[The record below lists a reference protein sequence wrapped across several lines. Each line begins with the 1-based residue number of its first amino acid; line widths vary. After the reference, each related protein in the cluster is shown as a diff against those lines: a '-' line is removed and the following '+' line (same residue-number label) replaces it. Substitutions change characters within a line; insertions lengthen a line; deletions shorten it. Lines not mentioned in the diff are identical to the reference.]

1 MNSSRIVLSPGTN
14 GPRLRMLH
22 DKSII
27 CFGGEDWWYH
37 HPHSKNHLMRRFARA
52 GNKVIFVNSISMGLA
67 SVKSK
72 DLVPRIA
79 RKLKSYAK
87 LARTTAEGITVVSP
101 AVIPFFGSRAATIA
115 NRRLL
120 SSQIS
125 GLARRRG
132 FSKPILWI
140 AIPTAIEVVGRLDEQ
155 LVIYHVSDK
164 YDANT
169 MDHATDP
176 AFIRRLHERAIEA
189 ADLIF
194 YSSRKLL
201 AEASRSQERS
211 HLLEQAVD
219 FDHWARIN
227 DGEVTVAAEVAKIPG
242 PRIGYFGAI
251 EPWLIDQELIRQ
263 AAREWPDWNWIFIGN
278 KSRGLDIE
286 SLPNVH
292 FLPPVSYEDLP
303 SYAAG
308 FDVCV
313 LPWSTEVTFTSYG
326 SAIKVREYLA
336 SGKPVVIAPLPEYE
350 SMSDV
355 LRIGRTRDQFLNL
368 VEEALQEKGTELVR
382 ARQDAVRSGT
392 WDARAEWVSDLI
404 EAALKAKLSADIL
417 SASAAG
423 AHLVDKK

>member
-1 MNSSRIVLSPGTN
+1 MSEINRPLPQAVLTSLTAYCTITH
-14 GPRLRMLH
+14 LAMLH

-87 LARTTAEGITVVSP
+87 LARTTGEGITVVSP
-101 AVIPFFGSRAATIA
+101 AVIPFFGSRVATIA
-115 NRRLL
+115 NRSLL
-120 SSQIS
+120 TTQIA
-125 GLARRRG
+125 GLAQRRG
-132 FSKPILWI
+132 LSRPILWI
-140 AIPTAIEVVGRLDEQ
+140 AIPTAIEVAGRLNES
-155 LVIYHVSDK
+155 LIIYHVSDK

-176 AFIRRLHERAIEA
+176 AFIRSLHERAIEV

-201 AEASRSQERS
+201 AEATRGLERS

-219 FDHWARIN
+219 FDHWARIQ
-227 DGEVTVAAEVAKIPG
+227 DGNLRIAPEIEKIPR

-263 AAREWPDWNWIFIGN
+263 ASRERPDWNWIFIGN
-278 KSRGLDIE
+278 KSRGLEIE
-286 SLPNVH
+286 GLKNVH
-292 FLPPVSYEDLP
+292 FLPPVAYHELP
-303 SYAAG
+303 VYAAG

-313 LPWSTEVTFTSYG
+313 LPWSTDVTFTSYG

-350 SMSDV
+350 SMSKV
-355 LRIGRTRDQFLNL
+355 LRIGRNREQFLEL
-368 VEEALQEKGTELVR
+368 VDEALQESGSELAR
-382 ARQDAVRSGT
+382 ARQESVRNGT
-392 WDARAEWVSDLI
+392 WDARAEWASDLI
-404 EAALKAKLSADIL
+404 ERALMKGK
-417 SASAAG
+417 
-423 AHLVDKK
+423 

>member
-1 MNSSRIVLSPGTN
+1 
-14 GPRLRMLH
+14 MLK
-22 DKSII
+22 DQSII

-67 SVKSK
+67 SVKSR
-72 DLVPRIA
+72 DLVPRIT

-87 LARTTAEGITVVSP
+87 LARTTEEGITVVSP

-120 SSQIS
+120 TSQIA

-132 FSKPILWI
+132 LSQPILWI
-140 AIPTAIEVVGRLDEQ
+140 AIPTAIEVVGRMNES

-176 AFIRRLHERAIEA
+176 AVIRSLHEKAIES

-201 AEASRSQERS
+201 AEATRGLERS

-219 FDHWARIN
+219 FDHWARISN
-227 DGEVTVAAEVAKIPG
+227 GDLRVALEIEKIPR

-251 EPWLIDQELIRQ
+251 EPWLIDQQLIQQ
-263 AAREWPDWNWIFIGN
+263 AAREHPEWNWIFIGN

-286 SLPNVH
+286 NLSSVH
-292 FLPPVSYEDLP
+292 FLPPVAYNDLP
-303 SYAAG
+303 NYAAG

-313 LPWSTEVTFTSYG
+313 LPWSTDVTFTSYG

-350 SMSDV
+350 SMSEV
-355 LRIGRTRDQFLNL
+355 LRIARTRDRFLKL
-368 VEEALQEKGTELVR
+368 VEEALREEGTELAR
-382 ARQDAVRSGT
+382 ARQESVRDGT
-392 WDARAEWVSDLI
+392 WDARAEWVSNLI
-404 EAALKAKLSADIL
+404 EEKLSA
-417 SASAAG
+417 
-423 AHLVDKK
+423 KY

>member
-1 MNSSRIVLSPGTN
+1 
-14 GPRLRMLH
+14 MLK
-22 DKSII
+22 DQSII

-67 SVKSK
+67 SVRSK
-72 DLVPRIA
+72 DLIPRIA

-87 LARTTAEGITVVSP
+87 LARTTEEGITVVSP

-120 SSQIS
+120 AGQIA

-132 FSKPILWI
+132 LSRPILWI
-140 AIPTAIEVVGRLDEQ
+140 AIPTAIEVVGRLNES

-176 AFIRRLHERAIEA
+176 AFISALHERAIDA
-189 ADLIF
+189 AGIIF

-201 AEASRSQERS
+201 AEATRGRDRS

-219 FDHWARIN
+219 FDHWSKISQGDVRIA
-227 DGEVTVAAEVAKIPG
+227 DEVQKIPH
-242 PRIGYFGAI
+242 PRLGYFGAI
-251 EPWLIDQELIRQ
+251 EPWLIDQELIKQ
-263 AAREWPDWNWIFIGN
+263 AARERPEWHWVFIGN
-278 KSRGLDIE
+278 KSRGLEIE
-286 SLPNVH
+286 NLPNVH
-292 FLPPVSYEDLP
+292 FLPPVAYNDLP
-303 SYAAG
+303 NYAAG

-313 LPWSTEVTFTSYG
+313 LPWNTEVPFTSYG

-336 SGKPVVIAPLPEYE
+336 SGKPVVISPLPEYE
-350 SMSDV
+350 SMSNV
-355 LRIGRTRDQFLNL
+355 LRIGRSRDQFLQL
-368 VEEALQEKGTELVR
+368 VDEALREEGTEAAE
-382 ARQDAVRSGT
+382 ARQNAVRDGT
-392 WDARAEWVSDLI
+392 WDARAEWVSNLI
-404 EAALKAKLSADIL
+404 EQALSARNTR
-417 SASAAG
+417 
-423 AHLVDKK
+423 

>member
-1 MNSSRIVLSPGTN
+1 
-14 GPRLRMLH
+14 MLK
-22 DKSII
+22 DQSII

-72 DLVPRIA
+72 DLVPRIT

-87 LARTTAEGITVVSP
+87 LARTTEEGITVVSP
-101 AVIPFFGSRAATIA
+101 AVVPFFGNRAITVA

-120 SSQIS
+120 TAQIAR
-125 GLARRRG
+125 LARRRG
-132 FSKPILWI
+132 LSKAILWI
-140 AIPTAIEVVGRLDEQ
+140 AIPTAVEIVGRLNES

-176 AFIRRLHERAIEA
+176 AFIRSLHERAIDA

-201 AEASRSQERS
+201 AEAKRGLERS

-219 FDHWARIN
+219 FDHWSKISHGDLRI
-227 DGEVTVAAEVAKIPG
+227 AAEVEKIPR

-251 EPWLIDQELIRQ
+251 EPWLVDQELIKQ
-263 AAREWPDWNWIFIGN
+263 AARERSDWNWIFIGN
-278 KSRGLDIE
+278 KSRGLEIE

-292 FLPPVSYEDLP
+292 FLPPVSYQALP
-303 SYAAG
+303 HYAAG

-313 LPWSTEVTFTSYG
+313 LPWNTDVPFTSYG

-350 SMSDV
+350 SMSEV
-355 LRIGRTRDQFLNL
+355 LRIGRSREQFLEL
-368 VEEALQEKGTELVR
+368 VEAALREDGTAQAQ
-382 ARQDAVRSGT
+382 ARQDAVRAGT
-392 WDARAEWVSDLI
+392 WDARAEWVSELI
-404 EAALKAKLSADIL
+404 ESALVKRSNR
-417 SASAAG
+417 
-423 AHLVDKK
+423 

>member
-1 MNSSRIVLSPGTN
+1 
-14 GPRLRMLH
+14 MLH

-79 RKLKSYAK
+79 RKLRSYAK
-87 LARTTAEGITVVSP
+87 FARTTEEGVTVVSP

-115 NRRLL
+115 NRSLL
-120 SSQIS
+120 TSQIA

-132 FSKPILWI
+132 LSRPILWI
-140 AIPTAIEVVGRLDEQ
+140 AIPTAIEVVGRMNES

-176 AFIRRLHERAIEA
+176 AFIRSLHEKAVES

-201 AEASRSQERS
+201 AEATRGLERS

-219 FDHWARIN
+219 FDHWARIK
-227 DGEVTVAAEVAKIPG
+227 DGNLRIAPAIEKIPR

-251 EPWLIDQELIRQ
+251 EPWLIDQELIQQ
-263 AAREWPDWNWIFIGN
+263 AARERPDWNWIFIGN
-278 KSRGLDIE
+278 KSRGLEIE
-286 SLPNVH
+286 GLKNVH
-292 FLPPVSYEDLP
+292 FLPPVAYDDLP
-303 SYAAG
+303 AYAAG

-313 LPWSTEVTFTSYG
+313 LPWSTDVTFTSYG

-350 SMSDV
+350 SMSEV
-355 LRIGRTRDQFLNL
+355 LRIGRTRDQFLEL
-368 VEEALQEKGTELVR
+368 VDEALQEEGSELVR
-382 ARQDAVRSGT
+382 ARQDSVRNGT
-392 WDARAEWVSDLI
+392 WDARAEWVSNLI
-404 EAALKAKLSADIL
+404 EEKLSA
-417 SASAAG
+417 
-423 AHLVDKK
+423 KY

>member
-1 MNSSRIVLSPGTN
+1 
-14 GPRLRMLH
+14 MLH

-72 DLVPRIA
+72 DLVPRIR
-79 RKLKSYAK
+79 RKLRSYAK
-87 LARTTAEGITVVSP
+87 LARTTEEGITVVSP

-120 SSQIS
+120 TSQIA

-132 FSKPILWI
+132 LSRPILWI
-140 AIPTAIEVVGRLDEQ
+140 AIPTAIEVVGRLNES

-176 AFIRRLHERAIEA
+176 VFIRSLHEQAVEA

-201 AEASRSQERS
+201 AEATRGLERS

-219 FDHWARIN
+219 FDHWAKIN
-227 DGEVTVAAEVAKIPG
+227 NGDVSVAAEVEKISR

-251 EPWLIDQELIRQ
+251 ESWLIDQQLIEQ
-263 AAREWPDWNWIFIGN
+263 ASRERPEWNWIFIGN

-286 SLPNVH
+286 HLPNVH
-292 FLPPVSYEDLP
+292 FLPPVAYNDLP
-303 SYAAG
+303 NYAAG

-313 LPWSTEVTFTSYG
+313 LPWSTDVTFTSYG

-350 SMSDV
+350 SMGEV
-355 LRIGRTRDQFLNL
+355 LRIGRNRDQFLKL
-368 VEEALQEKGTELVR
+368 VDEALQEEDSELVR
-382 ARQDAVRSGT
+382 ARQDSVRNGT
-392 WDARAEWVSDLI
+392 WDARAEWVSELI
-404 EAALKAKLSADIL
+404 DDALQ
-417 SASAAG
+417 
-423 AHLVDKK
+423 KKELRSGS

>member
-1 MNSSRIVLSPGTN
+1 
-14 GPRLRMLH
+14 MLK

-67 SVKSK
+67 SVRSK
-72 DLVPRIA
+72 DLVPRIT

-87 LARTTAEGITVVSP
+87 LARTTEEGITVVSP
-101 AVIPFFGSRAATIA
+101 AVVPFFGSAAATSA

-120 SSQIS
+120 TTQIA

-132 FSKPILWI
+132 LSRPVLWI
-140 AIPTAIEVVGRLDEQ
+140 AIPTAVEIVGRLDES
-155 LVIYHVSDK
+155 LVIYHISDK

-176 AFIRRLHERAIEA
+176 AVIRALHERAVDA
-189 ADLIF
+189 ADIIF

-201 AEASRSQERS
+201 GEATRGLERS

-219 FDHWARIN
+219 FDHWSKISTADLRVPH
-227 DGEVTVAAEVAKIPG
+227 EVEGIPH

-251 EPWLIDQELIRQ
+251 EPWLIDQELIKQ
-263 AAREWPDWNWIFIGN
+263 ASRERPKWHWVFIGN
-278 KSRGLDIE
+278 KSRGLEIE
-286 SLPNVH
+286 SLPNIH
-292 FLPPVSYEDLP
+292 FLSPVSYQHLP
-303 SYAAG
+303 NYAAG

-313 LPWSTEVTFTSYG
+313 LPWNTELPFTSYG

-350 SMSDV
+350 SMSEV
-355 LRIGRTRDQFLNL
+355 LRIGRSREQFLQL
-368 VEEALQEKGTELVR
+368 IAEALREEGTVLAN
-382 ARQDAVRSGT
+382 ARQNAVRDGT
-392 WDARAEWVSDLI
+392 WDARAEWVSGLI
-404 EAALKAKLSADIL
+404 DQALVRNRLR
-417 SASAAG
+417 
-423 AHLVDKK
+423 